1 MSLFYASHCHVSV
14 VTMPAT
20 FIAFDRTNIVQIL
33 EWNYIVGDKRQVDR
47 LFMDILRSNQNG
59 NICVVSFHH
68 GSKDPELAE
77 EARQLGLEPRYVYRV
92 TQVRVGHRIS

>member
-1 MSLFYASHCHVSV
+1 MHHIVLCLLSLCLPHLSHL
-14 VTMPAT
+14 
-20 FIAFDRTNIVQIL
+20 ITNIVQIL
-33 EWNYIVGDKRQVDR
+33 EWNNIVGDKRQVDR

>member
-1 MSLFYASHCHVSV
+1 MLWKIF
-14 VTMPAT
+14 
-20 FIAFDRTNIVQIL
+20 
-33 EWNYIVGDKRQVDR
+33 VGDKRQVDR

-92 TQVRVGHRIS
+92 TQVRGRRLEWREGWLDGRRIEKII